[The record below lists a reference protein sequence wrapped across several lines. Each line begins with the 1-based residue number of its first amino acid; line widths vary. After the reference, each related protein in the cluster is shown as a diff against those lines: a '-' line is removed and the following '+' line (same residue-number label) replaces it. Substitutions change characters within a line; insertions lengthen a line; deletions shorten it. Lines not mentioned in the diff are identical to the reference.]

1 MTEKTK
7 KYLAV
12 GSGAI
17 ICVALIAAIAL
28 QFGKSS
34 SGEDKKVYLCP
45 IVESKS
51 VF

>member
-1 MTEKTK
+1 MKMTEKTK

-34 SGEDKKVYLCP
+34 SGERSEEHTSELQ
-45 IVESKS
+45 SR
-51 VF
+51 

>member
-1 MTEKTK
+1 MKMTEKTK

-28 QFGKSS
+28 QFGNLLPEKIRQW
-34 SGEDKKVYLCP
+34 GKVPQLQ
-45 IVESKS
+45 KL
-51 VF
+51 

>member
-1 MTEKTK
+1 MKMTEKTK

-28 QFGKSS
+28 QFGKIRQW
-34 SGEDKKVYLCP
+34 GKVPQLQ
-45 IVESKS
+45 KL
-51 VF
+51 

>member
-1 MTEKTK
+1 MKMTEKTK

-34 SGEDKKVYLCP
+34 SGEDKTVGKVPQLQ
-45 IVESKS
+45 KL
-51 VF
+51 